1 MVAALQ
7 ILTMEMLRIPHLRLL
22 PEGMAT
28 LEEFPNINFD
38 QDIISIWD
46 FVTSIINFLCIRPL
60 WV

>member
-38 QDIISIWD
+38 QDIISI
-46 FVTSIINFLCIRPL
+46 
-60 WV
+60 